1 MDAEGVFRRVELY
14 KDTAHR
20 LKTSK
25 KTQIKENFEDEF
37 RPKNF
42 YLIITAVG
50 CGTSRTPSPTVGAE
64 PNCTLYPFA
73 FFGLRRMN
81 ASLQI
86 QLYFSEAFAIQ
97 RHIILYLVPISVHV
111 GEDETVDPHL
121 GDVAVGIVH
130 GK

>member
-1 MDAEGVFRRVELY
+1 MF
-14 KDTAHR
+14 
-20 LKTSK
+20 K

-81 ASLQI
+81 AHPMSICLMATRYVDLAAYGQVGFPRG
-86 QLYFSEAFAIQ
+86 L
-97 RHIILYLVPISVHV
+97 LLVA
-111 GEDETVDPHL
+111 DEGVPH
-121 GDVAVGIVH
+121 
-130 GK
+130 